1 MRRLDRTLAA
11 QLVTFAGIGVASTLA
26 YAALYVGLR
35 TATGPQAA
43 NAIALVVTAIGNTF
57 ANRRLTFGVRGR
69 SGAGADL
76 LVGLVAFA
84 LALLM
89 TTAAVTVLGLVAP
102 TAPRWLE
109 VAVLTLAN
117 VAATVSRF
125 VLLRAW
131 LGGRRVTAPVATRD
145 LAPESIRR

>member
-26 YAALYVGLR
+26 YAGLYVLLR
-35 TATGPQAA
+35 SVTGPQAA
-43 NAIALVVTAIGNTF
+43 NAVALVVTAIANTF

-69 SGAGADL
+69 AGAGGDL

-84 LALLM
+84 LALLI

-102 TAPRWLE
+102 AAPRWLE

-117 VAATVSRF
+117 IAATMSRF

-131 LGGRRVTAPVATRD
+131 LGGRRSTTSRATHD
-145 LAPESIRR
+145 LVPEPIRP